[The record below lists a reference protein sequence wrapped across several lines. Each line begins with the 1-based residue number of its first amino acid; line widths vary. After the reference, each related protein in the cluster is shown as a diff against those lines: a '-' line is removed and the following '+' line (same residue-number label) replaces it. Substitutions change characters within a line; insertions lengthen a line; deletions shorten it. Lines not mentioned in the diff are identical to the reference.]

1 MVAGLGANPY
11 HLARERPIFL
21 WFLIFMHYFEP
32 FGAVTA
38 RAAVAAVAVAVA
50 AVAVAAA
57 ARVAPRQRV
66 SSRRAVRGGGWLL
79 WGSLQKD
86 DHPTLGG
93 NHGSVA

>member
-1 MVAGLGANPY
+1 
-11 HLARERPIFL
+11 
-21 WFLIFMHYFEP
+21 MHYCEP

-38 RAAVAAVAVAVA
+38 RAAVAAVAVAAA
-50 AVAVAAA
+50 AVAA

-66 SSRRAVRGGGWLL
+66 SSRRAIRGGGWLL